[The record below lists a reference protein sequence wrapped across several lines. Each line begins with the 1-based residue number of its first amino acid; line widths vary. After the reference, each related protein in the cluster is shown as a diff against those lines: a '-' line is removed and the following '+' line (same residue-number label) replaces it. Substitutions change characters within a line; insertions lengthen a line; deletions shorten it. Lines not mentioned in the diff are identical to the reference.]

1 MIKGNCTIDQE
12 RKLPDKMLDMKERIN
27 QLLEK
32 IDIQQYERAR
42 TELLKLRKSI
52 EEDAFTVAVVGEF
65 SRGKSTFVNALI
77 RKNILPMDVL
87 PETAVLQVV
96 EYAPEIKVT
105 LVRKDGTKETVPA
118 DKESL
123 ERFSVNGS
131 ESLRKEIAYLH
142 IGCPACLLKNHIV
155 LIDTPGVMDMEEQRA
170 DITYGILPQAD
181 MVIFL
186 LDATSPLKKTE
197 YEFITKQILP
207 QGITSIVFVA
217 NKADNVD
224 EEEED
229 SFAQIQKRLENAFL
243 NREGKTGLSEIKLF
257 PLSAKMA
264 LRGAEQQ
271 SNDLLESSGVITLE
285 RYLFQ
290 ALQSTQRDETLFRRY
305 CWKYEHI
312 RKHLSNE
319 IVLERNLKLASV
331 EELEAKRSQLE
342 KLVQEHESNA
352 QQIDKYVQEQIKIIY
367 RMVDKSLQ
375 FNCRRLSEEVKAAV
389 MDYHGTEFQY
399 FVEKQLARRIQ
410 QEIDAGLN
418 KNARRIGILLKKIQ
432 DQLARGMMRQFNKA
446 LQTGYVYTSMENEKH
461 YFIELEAEDISNTDV
476 FAGAIAA
483 VGGIGLGLIAS
494 SMLMPFVSFAAL
506 PFIRRSLISYR
517 LAQAQQEVLPL
528 LEESLADCYAQIQ
541 KDLHESIAQ
550 QGRKI
555 ADNFD
560 RIYQMKLEEIKR
572 QVEEERQE
580 KADQCEDDL
589 HEAEKCAGLLEFIG
603 KLSY

>member
-410 QEIDAGLN
+410 QEIDAWLN